1 VQSLVAQ
8 MTYLLLFLSVAIG
21 VVVVFIFK
29 PEDKRKIKVL
39 ISFAGAYIFT
49 ITVLHLLPEVYS
61 VTEVAP
67 AITLGQHGPGFS
79 IGLLVLA
86 GFFIQLLLEFF
97 SHGIEHGHAHHDH
110 SGIIP
115 LGMMFGLCV
124 HAFIEGLPLGGH
136 LNDEH
141 SRQMLLAG
149 IVIHNIPVS
158 IVLFTML
165 LHNGVAQKKSLVLM
179 LIFALMSPLGAGLS
193 DFAGNL
199 SKYSHELMA
208 VVIGIFLHISTT
220 ILFES
225 SDEHRFNRLKMLAIA
240 VGAGIAVITSSL

>member
-1 VQSLVAQ
+1 
-8 MTYLLLFLSVAIG
+8 MTYLLLFLSVAVG
-21 VVVVFIFK
+21 VVIVLLFK
-29 PEDKRKIKVL
+29 PQDRRKIKVT

-49 ITVLHLLPEVYS
+49 ITVLHLLPEAYS
-61 VTEVAP
+61 TPQATS
-67 AITLGQHGPGFS
+67 ALSGRSDPGFT

-86 GFFIQLLLEFF
+86 GFFVQLLLEFF
-97 SHGIEHGHAHHDH
+97 SHGIEHGHTHHDH
-110 SGIIP
+110 SGTIP
-115 LGMMFGLCV
+115 LGMMLGLCV

-136 LNDEH
+136 LNHEH
-141 SRQMLLAG
+141 SQQMLLAG

-158 IVLFTML
+158 IVLLTML
-165 LHNGVAQKKSLVLM
+165 LHNGVAQGKALLLM

-193 DFAGNL
+193 NIAGDL

-225 SDEHRFNRLKMLAIA
+225 SDEHRFNRLKMMAIA
-240 VGAGIAVITSSL
+240 AGAGIAILTSSL

>member
-1 VQSLVAQ
+1 
-8 MTYLLLFLSVAIG
+8 MTYLLLFLSVAVG
-21 VVVVFIFK
+21 VAVVLLFK
-29 PEDKRKIKVL
+29 PQDKRKIKVL

-49 ITVLHLLPEVYS
+49 ITVLHLLPEAYS
-61 VTEVAP
+61 ATAVDP
-67 AITLGQHGPGFS
+67 AVSVHGDPGFS

-86 GFFIQLLLEFF
+86 GFFVQLLLEFF

-110 SGIIP
+110 SGTIP
-115 LGMMFGLCV
+115 LGMMFGLCI
-124 HAFIEGLPLGGH
+124 HAFIEGMPLGGH
-136 LNDEH
+136 LNQEH

-149 IVIHNIPVS
+149 IIIHNIPVS
-158 IVLFTML
+158 VVLLTML
-165 LHNGVAQKKSLVLM
+165 LHNGVAQSKALLLM

-193 DFAGNL
+193 DVAGNL

-240 VGAGIAVITSSL
+240 LGAGLAILTSSL

>member
-1 VQSLVAQ
+1 
-8 MTYLLLFLSVAIG
+8 MTYFLLFLSVAIG
-21 VVVVFIFK
+21 VAIVLLFK

-49 ITVLHLLPEVYS
+49 ITVLHLLPEAYS
-61 VTEVAP
+61 ATSIAP
-67 AITLGQHGPGFS
+67 ALLVKGDVGFS

-86 GFFIQLLLEFF
+86 GFFVQLLLEFF

-110 SGIIP
+110 SGKIP
-115 LGMMFGLCV
+115 LGMMLGLCI
-124 HAFIEGLPLGGH
+124 HAFIEGMPLGGH
-136 LNDEH
+136 LNQEH
-141 SRQMLLAG
+141 SQKMLLAG

-158 IVLFTML
+158 IVLLTML
-165 LHNGVAQKKSLVLM
+165 LHNGVGRSKALM
-179 LIFALMSPLGAGLS
+179 LMLAFALMSPLGAGLS
-193 DFAGNL
+193 DLAGNL

-240 VGAGIAVITSSL
+240 FGAGVAVITSSL